1 MVMIVL
7 CLDKVNTLWYGDA
20 MDDKENRLSWLNAG
34 LQALA
39 AQGPEG
45 LRVMHIAKQMGVT
58 KGSFYWH
65 FKDLAE
71 FQTAV
76 LDEWERCHTR
86 QAIAC
91 VEAFGGDDATKLRN
105 VFLGSAGDNFPLAR
119 SVRAWSL
126 INANAREVQTRVDQ
140 SRIDYLEQLLRGVG
154 WADED
159 AVVLARWSYCAFIGY
174 STLEG
179 PSVNV
184 KQLELVLDILTPK
197 ARAKRR

>member
-1 MVMIVL
+1 MVIVTL
-7 CLDKVNTLWYGDA
+7 RIGNVNTLWYGDA
-20 MDDKENRLSWLNAG
+20 MEDKENRLSWLNAG

-39 AQGPEG
+39 DQGPAG
-45 LRVMHIAKQMGVT
+45 LRVMQIAKQMGVT

-65 FKDLAE
+65 FKDVAE
-71 FQTAV
+71 FQAAV

-91 VEAFGGDDATKLRN
+91 VEAAGGDDATKLRN

-126 INANAREVQTRVDQ
+126 TNAPAREVQTRVDQ
-140 SRIDYLEQLLRGVG
+140 WRIDYLEHLLRGVG
-154 WADED
+154 WSDDD

-174 STLEG
+174 STVEG
-179 PSVNV
+179 PMVNV
-184 KQLELVLDILTPK
+184 KQLELVLGILTPK
-197 ARAKRR
+197 SRPKQR

>member
-1 MVMIVL
+1 MVMVVL

-45 LRVMHIAKQMGVT
+45 LRVMQIAKQMGVT

-91 VEAFGGDDATKLRN
+91 VEAFGGDHATKLRN

-184 KQLELVLDILTPK
+184 TQLELVLGILIPK
-197 ARAKRR
+197 ARVKRR

>member
-1 MVMIVL
+1 MVMVVL

-34 LQALA
+34 LQALV

-45 LRVMHIAKQMGVT
+45 LRVMQIAKQMGVT

-91 VEAFGGDDATKLRN
+91 VEAFGGDHATKLRN

-184 KQLELVLDILTPK
+184 TQLELVLGILTPK
-197 ARAKRR
+197 ARVKRR

>member
-1 MVMIVL
+1 MVMVVL

-34 LQALA
+34 LQALV

-45 LRVMHIAKQMGVT
+45 LRVMQIAKQMGVT

-91 VEAFGGDDATKLRN
+91 VEAFGGDHATKLRN

-184 KQLELVLDILTPK
+184 TQLELVLGILIPK
-197 ARAKRR
+197 ARVKRR

>member
-1 MVMIVL
+1 MVVL

-34 LQALA
+34 LQALV

-45 LRVMHIAKQMGVT
+45 LRVMQIAKQMGVT

-91 VEAFGGDDATKLRN
+91 VEAFGGDHATKLRN

-184 KQLELVLDILTPK
+184 TQLELVLGILAPK
-197 ARAKRR
+197 ARVKRR

>member
-1 MVMIVL
+1 MVMVTPL
-7 CLDKVNTLWYGDA
+7 MSDVNTLWYGDA
-20 MDDKENRLSWLNAG
+20 MDDKENRQSWLNAG

-45 LRVMHIAKQMGVT
+45 LRVMQIAKQMGVT

-71 FQTAV
+71 FQAAV

-91 VEAFGGDDATKLRN
+91 VEAVGGDDATKLRN
-105 VFLGSAGDNFPLAR
+105 VFLGSAGDNFTLSR

-126 INANAREVQTRVDQ
+126 TNANAREVQTRVDQ

-154 WADED
+154 WSDDD

-174 STLEG
+174 STVEG
-179 PSVNV
+179 PVVNV
-184 KQLELVLDILTPK
+184 KQLELVLGILVPK
-197 ARAKRR
+197 VRAKRR

>member
-1 MVMIVL
+1 MVMVVL

-34 LQALA
+34 LQALV

-45 LRVMHIAKQMGVT
+45 LRVMQIAKQMGVT

-91 VEAFGGDDATKLRN
+91 VEAFGGDHATKLRN

-184 KQLELVLDILTPK
+184 TQLELVLGILAPK
-197 ARAKRR
+197 ARVKRR